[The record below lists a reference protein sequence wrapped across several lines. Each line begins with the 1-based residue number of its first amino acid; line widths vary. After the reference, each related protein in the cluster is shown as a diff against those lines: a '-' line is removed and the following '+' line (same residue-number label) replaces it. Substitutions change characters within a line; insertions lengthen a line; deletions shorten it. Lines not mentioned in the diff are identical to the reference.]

1 MSLTASMERR
11 IELERED
18 AARKALE
25 LAARRLER
33 ENVNDVYRAAL
44 KRGAKI
50 VRDLRN
56 NADFSEI
63 LKSEMEQ
70 IR

>member
-1 MSLTASMERR
+1 MATDIMERR

-25 LAARRLER
+25 LAARRLES

-50 VRDLRN
+50 VRELRN
-56 NADFSEI
+56 SADFSEI
-63 LKSEMEQ
+63 LKGHAEQ

>member
-1 MSLTASMERR
+1 MTTASLDRQ

-18 AARKALE
+18 AARQALE
-25 LAARRLER
+25 LAARRLES

-50 VRDLRN
+50 IRNLRN
-56 NADFSEI
+56 SADFSEI
-63 LKSEMEQ
+63 LKRQVEQ